1 MPAGMKQNTL
11 WEQVLAQATANP
23 AIYGKID
30 LSSTPERF
38 TVDMSDVSSL
48 RRPFLNRRQALL
60 ADHDRV
66 DLIKACTMMGDR
78 VADGYAALMPEY
90 GFKKLLAMLQTA
102 CEKGLEAVPEA
113 PLQLRA
119 LLADMERKPAW
130 LDMDLVN
137 EGARI
142 ERNLYAHLAPFL
154 IRGGLLATFM
164 NKYSALPMA
173 LTGNFSSSLAAK
185 RIFETATFF
194 TLTVMPGALDR
205 HGQAFK
211 AAAMVRLM
219 HSMVRFNVTRREGL
233 WDSRIYGVP
242 IPQIDQMP
250 AGMLAPFLLSIEA
263 LRKGRKQFTQEE
275 RARVE
280 LARYRCFLLG
290 LPEMLLGSTPEQ
302 IVALMLTRHATLRKT
317 FDDATCGALV
327 RGTMAAELWK
337 DNSLSGRIS
346 RRLELGFSKA
356 FFVRNF
362 SDGDSAKAAAMGVP
376 FTWADR
382 ICAVTAALLIFPTM
396 LAYDLASKIGF
407 LRSIV
412 DKRLVWKIEQLLRSY
427 GHAEFVS
434 DGENY
439 KPAHV

>member
-1 MPAGMKQNTL
+1 MSVAVKHKTL
-11 WEQVLAQATANP
+11 WDEVRAQATANP
-23 AIYGKID
+23 GIYGRID
-30 LSSTPERF
+30 FSSMPERF
-38 TVDMSDVSSL
+38 TVEMSDVSSL
-48 RRPFLNRRQALL
+48 RRLFLNRRQALL
-60 ADHDRV
+60 ADQDRV
-66 DLIKACTMMGDR
+66 DLIKAYTMMGDR
-78 VADGYAALMPEY
+78 AADASAALMPEF
-90 GFKKLLAMLQTA
+90 GFRKLVQMLQTS

-113 PLQLRA
+113 PPQLRA
-119 LLADMERKPAW
+119 LLADMERKPQW
-130 LDMDLVN
+130 LDMDLAN

-154 IRGGLLATFM
+154 VRGGLLATFM

-185 RIFETATFF
+185 RVFETATFF

-205 HGQAFK
+205 YGQAFK

-242 IPQIDQMP
+242 IPLIDQMP
-250 AGMLAPFLLSIEA
+250 AGLLAPFLISIEA
-263 LRKGRKQFTQEE
+263 LRKGRKQFTHEE

-290 LPEMLLGSTPEQ
+290 LPEALLGSTPEQ
-302 IVALMLTRHATLRKT
+302 IAALMLTRHATLRKT

-337 DNSLSGRIS
+337 DNSLSGRIL
-346 RRLELGFSKA
+346 RRLELSFSKA

-362 SDGDSAKAAAMGVP
+362 TDGDPAKAAAIGVP
-376 FTWADR
+376 FTSADR
-382 ICAVTAALLIFPTM
+382 IYAGTAALLIFPKM
-396 LAYDLASKIGF
+396 LAYHLASKIGF
-407 LRSIV
+407 LSSFA
-412 DKRLVWKIEQLLRSY
+412 DKRLVQKIEHLLQSY

-434 DGENY
+434 DGEKY